1 MTGSHVAQAGFEL
14 TTELKLAL
22 PWDYKFAPPSL
33 ALSIYLILSAPT
45 KRSCRSV
52 HFVTAEISLSKC
64 PYQQA
69 NKALEQQQI
78 CHSCQARFIKQSVK
92 GPASVKTAVATD
104 LTYAGAW
111 INFIL

>member
-78 CHSCQARFIKQSVK
+78 RPLVPSALHQAVRKRTSFRKNCR
-92 GPASVKTAVATD
+92 GH
-104 LTYAGAW
+104 
-111 INFIL
+111 